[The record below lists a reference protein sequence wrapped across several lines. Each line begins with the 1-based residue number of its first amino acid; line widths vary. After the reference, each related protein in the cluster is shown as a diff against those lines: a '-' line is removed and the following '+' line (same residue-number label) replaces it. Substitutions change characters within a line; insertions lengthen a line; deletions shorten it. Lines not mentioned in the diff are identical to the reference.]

1 MAILFAM
8 AVALLSQEASAATP
22 PTLHQRPIFASE
34 EDRMI
39 AAWPRGTANFPR
51 DAAGFYRFH
60 DPVQGV
66 QIVAHDG
73 EISGY
78 LLKLGKGG
86 SDKGLVLG
94 YEFSDV
100 AGDQHQ
106 LWFNTRQV
114 HGIWYGF
121 EGQVVERHGLSRSID
136 GNYIL
141 EGTLTMHD
149 ESQQTTEREMVRL
162 RSADQH

>member
-8 AVALLSQEASAATP
+8 AVALLGQDASATAWP
-22 PTLHQRPIFASE
+22 SLHQRTIFASA
-34 EDRMI
+34 DRVI
-39 AAWPRGTANFPR
+39 APWKPGAPDFPE

-66 QIVAHDG
+66 QIIAHSG

-106 LWFNTRQV
+106 LWFTTRQV

-121 EGQVVERHGLSRSID
+121 EGRVVERHRLSQSAAGD
-136 GNYIL
+136 YIL
-141 EGTLTMHD
+141 QGTLTMHD
-149 ESQQTTEREMVRL
+149 ESQQTTEQETVKL
-162 RSADQH
+162 RSAEEH